1 MLNEWTARELN
12 AKPGDTAQLDFYL
25 WDAAGGENGFRTV
38 HGRGNRSDGGDSPLT
53 AASRRVSRITEA
65 ESFSDWDPPFPLDLS
80 RVRPQ
85 DEAYWK
91 EYRTT
96 PKAFLFYERA

>member
-1 MLNEWTARELN
+1 MVGL
-12 AKPGDTAQLDFYL
+12 
-25 WDAAGGENGFRTV
+25 AA
-38 HGRGNRSDGGDSPLT
+38 D
-53 AASRRVSRITEA
+53 RRLAPEYFGITEA

-96 PKAFLFYERA
+96 PKAFLPTNGRVISGHALRDAHGLRFAVLPARIRRRWRTRCGNSCSSG